1 MSMNRKILF
10 LPLLLLAV
18 MASAEPFVRIVGTN
32 GSGKSFATDQV
43 HKLVLLSDAVDV
55 MDGQGSVLLS
65 VPLAEIARVEFT
77 DGTPNQE
84 TAIEATLVKD
94 ANAIKLIENN
104 QVYILSNGRKYTIMG
119 VEVESKE

>member
-18 MASAEPFVRIVGTN
+18 MASAEPIVRIVGTN
-32 GSGKSFATDQV
+32 GSSNAFATDQV

-77 DGTPNQE
+77 DATPNQE

-119 VEVESKE
+119 VEVESRE